1 MNDNIIEV
9 LKISRLIIEEHNMQI
24 LSVSKKYNLSFSEA
38 DMLLIFSNNPN
49 VINAKDVVCLSNVSK
64 AYVSKAIN
72 QLVDKKLI
80 TVCVDEND
88 KRKQKVIVND
98 SAKDIVKELNKVE
111 NSYLNTLRKNISK
124 ESIDTLIN
132 VFYKVKDNIIEM
144 KGKDY
149 EKNI

>member
-1 MNDNIIEV
+1 MNDNILEV
-9 LKISRLIIEEHNMQI
+9 LKISRLIIEEHNMKI
-24 LSVSKKYNLSFSEA
+24 LSVSKKYNLSFREA

-111 NSYLNTLRKNISK
+111 NSYLNTLRKNIKK

-149 EKNI
+149 DKNI

>member
-149 EKNI
+149 DKNI

>member
-1 MNDNIIEV
+1 MNDNILEV
-9 LKISRLIIEEHNMQI
+9 IKISRLIIEEYNMKI
-24 LSVSKKYNLSFSEA
+24 LSVSKKYNLSFGEA

-64 AYVSKAIN
+64 AYVSKSLN

-111 NSYLNTLRKNISK
+111 NNYLNTLRKNISK

-149 EKNI
+149 DKNI

>member
-1 MNDNIIEV
+1 MNDNILEV

-124 ESIDTLIN
+124 QSINTLIN

-144 KGKDY
+144 KGKNYD
-149 EKNI
+149 KNI

>member
-1 MNDNIIEV
+1 MNDNILEV
-9 LKISRLIIEEHNMQI
+9 IKISRLIIEEHNMKI
-24 LSVSKKYNLSFSEA
+24 LSVSKKYNLSFGEA

-64 AYVSKAIN
+64 AYVSKSLN

-111 NSYLNTLRKNISK
+111 NNYLNTLRKNISK

-149 EKNI
+149 DKNI

>member
-72 QLVDKKLI
+72 QLIDKKLI

-124 ESIDTLIN
+124 ESIDTLTN

-149 EKNI
+149 DKNI

>member
-1 MNDNIIEV
+1 MNDKIIEV

-149 EKNI
+149 DKNI

>member
-124 ESIDTLIN
+124 EIIDTLIN

-149 EKNI
+149 DKNI

>member
-1 MNDNIIEV
+1 MNDNILEV
-9 LKISRLIIEEHNMQI
+9 IKISRLIIEEHNMKI
-24 LSVSKKYNLSFSEA
+24 LSVSKKYNLSFGEA

-64 AYVSKAIN
+64 AYVSKSLN

-80 TVCVDEND
+80 TVCVDEKD

-111 NSYLNTLRKNISK
+111 NNYLNILKKNISK

-132 VFYKVKDNIIEM
+132 VFYKIKNNIIEM

-149 EKNI
+149 DKNI

>member
-1 MNDNIIEV
+1 MNDNILEV
-9 LKISRLIIEEHNMQI
+9 IKISRLIIEEHNMKI
-24 LSVSKKYNLSFSEA
+24 LSVSKKYNLSFGEA

-64 AYVSKAIN
+64 AYVSKSLN

-80 TVCVDEND
+80 TVCVDEKD

-111 NSYLNTLRKNISK
+111 NNYLNILKKNISK

-149 EKNI
+149 DKNI

>member
-1 MNDNIIEV
+1 MNDNILEV
-9 LKISRLIIEEHNMQI
+9 IKISRLIIEEHNMKI
-24 LSVSKKYNLSFSEA
+24 LSVSKKYNLSFGEA

-64 AYVSKAIN
+64 AYVSKSLN

-149 EKNI
+149 DKNI

>member
-111 NSYLNTLRKNISK
+111 NSYLNTIRKNISK

-149 EKNI
+149 DKNI

>member
-111 NSYLNTLRKNISK
+111 NNYLNTLRKNISK

-149 EKNI
+149 DKNI

>member
-132 VFYKVKDNIIEM
+132 VFYKVKDNIVEM

-149 EKNI
+149 DKNI

>member
-1 MNDNIIEV
+1 MNDNILEV

-72 QLVDKKLI
+72 QLVYKKLI

-149 EKNI
+149 DKNI

>member
-111 NSYLNTLRKNISK
+111 NSYLNSLRKNISK

-149 EKNI
+149 DKNI

>member
-1 MNDNIIEV
+1 MNDNILEV

-111 NSYLNTLRKNISK
+111 NNYLNTLRKNISK

-149 EKNI
+149 DKNI

>member
-1 MNDNIIEV
+1 MNDNILEV
-9 LKISRLIIEEHNMQI
+9 LKISRLIIEEHNMKI
-24 LSVSKKYNLSFSEA
+24 LSVSKKYNLSFREA

-149 EKNI
+149 DKNI

>member
-1 MNDNIIEV
+1 MNDNILEV

-124 ESIDTLIN
+124 QSIDTLIN

-149 EKNI
+149 DKNI

>member
-124 ESIDTLIN
+124 ESIDTLTN

-149 EKNI
+149 DKNI

>member
-1 MNDNIIEV
+1 MNDNILEV
-9 LKISRLIIEEHNMQI
+9 IKISRLIIEEHNMKI
-24 LSVSKKYNLSFSEA
+24 LSVSKKYNLSFGEA

-64 AYVSKAIN
+64 AYVSKSLN

-80 TVCVDEND
+80 TVCVDESD

-111 NSYLNTLRKNISK
+111 TSYLNTLRKNISK

-149 EKNI
+149 DKNI

>member
-1 MNDNIIEV
+1 MNDNILEV

-149 EKNI
+149 DKNI

>member
-144 KGKDY
+144 KGKEYD
-149 EKNI
+149 KNI

>member
-1 MNDNIIEV
+1 MNDNILEV
-9 LKISRLIIEEHNMQI
+9 LKISRLIIEEHNMKI
-24 LSVSKKYNLSFSEA
+24 LSVSKKYNLSFREA

-111 NSYLNTLRKNISK
+111 TSYLNTLRKNISK

-132 VFYKVKDNIIEM
+132 VFYKVKDNIIEL

-149 EKNI
+149 DKNI

>member
-1 MNDNIIEV
+1 MLPNINGK
-9 LKISRLIIEEHNMQI
+9 KIYI
-24 LSVSKKYNLSFSEA
+24 
-38 DMLLIFSNNPN
+38 
-49 VINAKDVVCLSNVSK
+49 
-64 AYVSKAIN
+64 
-72 QLVDKKLI
+72 KLI

-111 NSYLNTLRKNISK
+111 NNYLNTLRKNISK

-144 KGKDY
+144 NGKDY
-149 EKNI
+149 DKNI